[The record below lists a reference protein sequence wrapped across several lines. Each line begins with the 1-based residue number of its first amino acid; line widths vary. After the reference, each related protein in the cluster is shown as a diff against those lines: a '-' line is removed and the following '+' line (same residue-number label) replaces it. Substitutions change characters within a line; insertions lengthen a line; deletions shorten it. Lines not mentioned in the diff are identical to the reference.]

1 MVCIYV
7 YAEFINSPVKT
18 PIHGVRVCTAIYM
31 PTVQGTQY
39 PPERITQ
46 APLNA
51 RNKDVTGVGDT
62 VPRITNVTAIYE
74 SETPISNDSNLYVF
88 QNRFFDPCSFR
99 NEKEKTRMI

>member
-7 YAEFINSPVKT
+7 YAEFINSPVEA

-51 RNKDVTGVGDT
+51 RNKDVTGLSDT

-74 SETPISNDSNLYVF
+74 SETPISNDSNLYVY
-88 QNRFFDPCSFR
+88 QNRFFDPAASEMKR
-99 NEKEKTRMI
+99 KRLE